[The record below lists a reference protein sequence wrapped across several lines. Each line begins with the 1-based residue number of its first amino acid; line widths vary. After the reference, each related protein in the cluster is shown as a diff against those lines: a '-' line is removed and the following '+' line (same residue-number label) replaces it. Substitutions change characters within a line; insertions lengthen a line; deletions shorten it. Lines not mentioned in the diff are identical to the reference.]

1 MQIFHYLKDNNL
13 FKNNLIKMQTAEGFT
28 LFECILA
35 IAILSVTVA
44 SIVGLQSSI
53 ISVTQIASD
62 GMKGSWAARSAI
74 AQMQYV
80 IETQGQDKLP
90 EEKNYPWVTDSQFSI
105 SLKRKELKE
114 VKISQF
120 LTSAIGIYNIV
131 NPQGNENQDVDRML
145 ASITSVLDSSAGSSP
160 NGFFSNFLIEVK
172 WTSGIVN
179 KTINEGFF
187 FVDKN
192 TFANI
197 NLPDPPGS
205 SNNNGNNQ
213 NNSNNGNNQNNSNN
227 GNNQNNNGNN
237 NNNTGNR

>member
-1 MQIFHYLKDNNL
+1 MQIFRYLKDNYLLKDKLN
-13 FKNNLIKMQTAEGFT
+13 KMQETDGFT

-74 AQMQYV
+74 AQMQYIV
-80 IETQGQDKLP
+80 ETQGQDKLP
-90 EEKNYPWVTDSQFSI
+90 EEKNYPWITDSQFSI
-105 SLKRKELKE
+105 SLKRKELKD

-145 ASITSVLDSSAGSSP
+145 ASITSVLDGTSGSSP
-160 NGFFSNFLIEVK
+160 KGFFSNFLIEVK

-205 SNNNGNNQ
+205 NNNNNNNQ
-213 NNSNNGNNQNNSNN
+213 NNNGNN

-237 NNNTGNR
+237 NNTGNR